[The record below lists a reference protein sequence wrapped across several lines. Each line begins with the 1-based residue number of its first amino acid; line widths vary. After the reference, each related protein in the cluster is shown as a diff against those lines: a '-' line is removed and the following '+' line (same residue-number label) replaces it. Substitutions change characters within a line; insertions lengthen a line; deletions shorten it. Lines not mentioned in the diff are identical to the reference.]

1 MAEHAI
7 RRDRTGDSRP
17 AGNREPV
24 GLSRS
29 NVSRPA
35 SAPSAP
41 AAPPPPAQAAP
52 GRPRPVHRSARIAI
66 LALAIVA
73 IGLSGAVVGLG
84 LGAAKHSSAAR
95 PSAAALQR
103 QVLAARAQAA
113 SWVVQQVDH
122 TAAVSCD
129 PVMCAA
135 LAKDGFPVGKLVVL
149 GPASPTAPVTSQV
162 VIVTATVRDWFG
174 SSLAAAYAPAVLASF
189 ASGSAQVSIRVM
201 APHGVGAY
209 DAASDSD
216 LAQRKNYG
224 NALLNNLNTSRVTLT
239 AVARQQLAAGHVDS
253 RLVLAITSLAGDQP
267 IDIVEFANPGQGA
280 SPDVPLRFADLA
292 GDDPAA
298 NMPPPAYLRAM
309 QAAANAPNMV
319 YAPDR
324 IQTAVLPGHGTV
336 IQIEFDAPSPFGL
349 LTDQ

>member
-1 MAEHAI
+1 
-7 RRDRTGDSRP
+7 
-17 AGNREPV
+17 
-24 GLSRS
+24 
-29 NVSRPA
+29 
-35 SAPSAP
+35 
-41 AAPPPPAQAAP
+41 
-52 GRPRPVHRSARIAI
+52 VHRTARIAI

-73 IGLSGAVVGLG
+73 IALSGAVVGLG
-84 LGAAKHSSAAR
+84 LGTAKHPSADR
-95 PSAAALQR
+95 PSAATLQR
-103 QVLAARAQAA
+103 QALAARAQAA

-129 PVMCAA
+129 PAMCAT
-135 LAKDGFPVGKLVVL
+135 LAKDGFPAGKLVVL
-149 GPASPTAPVTSQV
+149 GPAAPTAPVTSQV

-189 ASGSAQVSIRVM
+189 ASGSAQVSVRVM

-239 AVARQQLAAGHVDS
+239 AVARQQLAAGQVDS

-292 GDDPAA
+292 GNDPAA
-298 NMPPPAYLRAM
+298 NMTSSAYLQAM

-324 IQTAVLPGHGTV
+324 IQTAVLPGDGTV
-336 IQIEFDAPSPFGL
+336 IQVGFDAPSPFGL